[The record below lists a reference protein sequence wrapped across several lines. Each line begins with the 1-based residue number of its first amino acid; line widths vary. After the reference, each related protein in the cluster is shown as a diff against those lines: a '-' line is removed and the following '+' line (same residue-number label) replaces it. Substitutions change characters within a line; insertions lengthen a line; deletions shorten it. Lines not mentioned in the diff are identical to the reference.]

1 VPYAQLVLA
10 AGAPDTPEL
19 EAEVSGLVSSLRESR
34 DGVVWIR
41 EMLPKKEVIQLLSHA
56 TVFCCPSVYEPLGIV
71 NLEAMACSTAVVAS
85 RVGGIPEVVA
95 DGETGVLVPPDDP
108 AALAS
113 ALNSLLGNVGRA
125 SEMGRSGRARAVTEF
140 SWSAVGT
147 QTAALYEKVT
157 GS

>member
-1 VPYAQLVLA
+1 
-10 AGAPDTPEL
+10 
-19 EAEVSGLVSSLRESR
+19 
-34 DGVVWIR
+34 
-41 EMLPKKEVIQLLSHA
+41 
-56 TVFCCPSVYEPLGIV
+56 
-71 NLEAMACSTAVVAS
+71 MACSTAVVAS

-113 ALNSLLGNVGRA
+113 ALNSLLGNAGRA

-140 SWSAVGT
+140 SWSAVGA

>member
-1 VPYAQLVLA
+1 
-10 AGAPDTPEL
+10 
-19 EAEVSGLVSSLRESR
+19 
-34 DGVVWIR
+34 VVWIR
-41 EMLPKKEVIQLLSHA
+41 DMLPKKEVIQLLSHA

-113 ALNSLLGNVGRA
+113 ALNSLLGNAGRA

-140 SWSAVGT
+140 SWSAVGA